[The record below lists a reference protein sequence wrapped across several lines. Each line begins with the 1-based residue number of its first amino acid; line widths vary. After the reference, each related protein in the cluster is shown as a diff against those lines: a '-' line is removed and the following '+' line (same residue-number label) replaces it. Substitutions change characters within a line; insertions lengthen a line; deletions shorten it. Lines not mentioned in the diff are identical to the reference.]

1 MHFIAP
7 TYRQGKAIAWEYLKY
22 YTKPLMHFGGSRNE
36 TELRIDLFNGS
47 RIQIFGADNP
57 DSIRGMG
64 FDKVVMDEYAIMS
77 PRVWTEIVRPAVSD
91 KLGSVLFIGT
101 PMGHNQFWEVFD
113 FAQRGHKDWYGKL
126 YRASETQ

>member
-1 MHFIAP
+1 M
-7 TYRQGKAIAWEYLKY
+7 E
-22 YTKPLMHFGGSRNE
+22 
-36 TELRIDLFNGS
+36 S

-113 FAQRGHKDWYGKL
+113 FAQRGHKDWYG
-126 YRASETQ
+126 